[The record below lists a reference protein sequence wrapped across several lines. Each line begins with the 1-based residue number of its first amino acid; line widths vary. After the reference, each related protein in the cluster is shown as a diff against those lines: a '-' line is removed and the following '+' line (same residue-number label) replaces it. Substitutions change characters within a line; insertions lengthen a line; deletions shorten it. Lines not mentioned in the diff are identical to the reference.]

1 MSLTEKNYL
10 HLEQLLGKVGELRKK
25 NYFGGDCLI
34 IDNVII
40 GLILDDLLYLRG
52 CLFARS
58 YFESI
63 ELNRLVFRKKGIPL
77 ELRYYFISKQIWKN
91 EELLAHCIN
100 LAYRSAVEE
109 RNQKQLVVIRIKD
122 LPNMN
127 MSVERALGK
136 IGIHKVEDLREIGAK
151 ACFLKLKQ
159 YGKHAP
165 SIKLLIGLAGA
176 IEGYHS
182 AVLPSKMKQDLINW
196 YNSVG

>member
-1 MSLTEKNYL
+1 MSLMEKNDYWL
-10 HLEQLLGKVGELRKK
+10 DQLLKRFGEIKRK
-25 NYFGGDCLI
+25 NHFGGDCLI
-34 IDNVII
+34 IDNAII
-40 GLILDDLLYLRG
+40 GLILEGWFYLRG

-63 ELNRLVFRKKGIPL
+63 NLERLIFSKKGIPL
-77 ELRYYFISKQIWKN
+77 ELRYYRVSEQIWHN
-91 EELLAHCIN
+91 EELLMHCID
-100 LAYRSAVEE
+100 LAYRSALEE
-109 RNQKQLVVIRIKD
+109 KKIKLSMVTRIKD

-136 IGIHKVEDLREIGAK
+136 IGIHKAEDLREIGAK

-159 YGKHAP
+159 FGRFPP

-182 AVLPSKMKQDLINW
+182 AVLPTPIKQELINW

>member
-10 HLEQLLGKVGELRKK
+10 HLEQLLEKFGELRKK
-25 NYFGGDCLI
+25 NHFGGDCLI
-34 IDNVII
+34 VDNVII
-40 GLILDDLLYLRG
+40 GLVLDDLLYLRG

-58 YFESI
+58 YFESVA
-63 ELNRLVFRKKGIPL
+63 LNRLVFRKKGIPL
-77 ELRYYFISKQIWKN
+77 ELRYYLVPKQIWEN
-91 EELLAHCIN
+91 EELLLHCID
-100 LAYRSAVEE
+100 LAYRSAIEE
-109 RNQKQLVVIRIKD
+109 KNQKQSAVIRIKD

-136 IGIHKVEDLREIGAK
+136 IGIHKADELREIGAK
-151 ACFLKLKQ
+151 ACFLKLK
-159 YGKHAP
+159 KHGRFAP

-182 AVLPSKMKQDLINW
+182 AVLPTKMKQDLINW